1 MHFQIYKN
9 LIFIFRILKYSST
22 HKQGLTIYT
31 SEVLDKLGKGEQTK
45 IQIEKL
51 KNILTVI

>member
-22 HKQGLTIYT
+22 HKQGLTIHT
-31 SEVLDKLGKGEQTK
+31 SEVLDKLGRAVQTK

-51 KNILTVI
+51 INIMTVI